1 MTEPAKPLNESKP
14 LGDIYSERIQSRD
27 SINIGHHERILWWG
41 RGYYL
46 LVLMIAVI
54 ACGPRIED
62 VNQQDSGGNSY
73 QIESQS
79 ETLPSK
85 IIKAGGNND
94 QGESLCDDYQTTF
107 ITDLEVRQTIPMEE
121 PPARIEFLE
130 PVFDTCLV
138 RVTDHSEIIDP
149 DEPTQGLKNEY
160 SRVQSFNADGSL
172 ILVMSTAGNWYV
184 YDGLTLALLGQLPIS
199 VEPRWDA
206 EDPDLLYFIEETTL
220 KAHRLSTNST
230 EIIHEFSDEFPDIR
244 ISAVWTRFEGRPT
257 KDSRYWGMMVE
268 DEQWMPVALLIYD
281 LEADQV
287 TSIREVDNKKDID
300 SVTIS
305 PLGNYFLAF
314 HDDYCDF
321 DQLGDETN
329 PCGLMVYDQN
339 LQNGRG
345 LLRIVG
351 HSDLALDMNGREV
364 LVFQDIDTD
373 YISILDLENGEIT
386 PLWSIDF
393 SYSAIGFHFS
403 GNAFQLPGWILV
415 STYNGSQPSA
425 TWMDD
430 QVFALELK
438 PGGRVVRFAHSRSLV
453 DENQEHD
460 YWAEPHAS
468 TNQDFTRILFTSN
481 WGRSGSEEVDMYM
494 IGLPKDWVVNLS
506 HE

>member
-1 MTEPAKPLNESKP
+1 VIKPAKPINESKP
-14 LGDIYSERIQSRD
+14 LGDICSESIQTRD
-27 SINIGHHERILWWG
+27 SIIIGHNKRILWWG
-41 RGYYL
+41 RGFYL
-46 LVLMIAVI
+46 LLLMIAI
-54 ACGPRIED
+54 NACSLSIED
-62 VNQQDSGGNSY
+62 GNPQDPGSNSY
-73 QIESQS
+73 HIESPS
-79 ETLPSK
+79 EILPSK
-85 IIKAGGNND
+85 ILKDEVPND
-94 QGESLCDDYQTTF
+94 QGESLCDGYQPAL
-107 ITDLEVRQTIPMEE
+107 ITDLEVRQTMPLEE
-121 PPARIEFLE
+121 PPARTEFLD

-172 ILVMSTAGNWYV
+172 ILVMSTTGNWYV
-184 YDGLTLALLGQLPIS
+184 YDGLTLALMGQLPIS

-206 EDPDLLYFIEETTL
+206 EDPDLLYFLEETAL
-220 KAHRLSTNST
+220 KSHRLSTGST
-230 EIIHEFSDEFPDIR
+230 EIVHEFSNDFPDIR
-244 ISAVWTRFEGRPT
+244 ISAVWTRYEGSPT
-257 KDSRYWGMMVE
+257 KDTRSWGMLVE

-281 LEADQV
+281 IEADQV
-287 TSIREVDNKKDID
+287 TSMREVDNKKDID

-305 PLGNYFLAF
+305 PLGNYLLAF
-314 HDDYCDF
+314 HDDYCEF
-321 DQLGDETN
+321 DQLGDEAN
-329 PCGLMVYDQN
+329 PCGLMVYDRN

-351 HSDLALDMNGREV
+351 HSDLVLDGNGREV

-373 YISILDLENGEIT
+373 NLSMLDLESGEVT
-386 PLWSIDF
+386 PLWPIDF

-415 STYNGSQPSA
+415 STYNGSQPKA